1 MPILKIKAR
10 QIFDSRGD
18 PTLEV
23 DMITDIGLLRSSVP
37 CTLAP
42 NPNEAVDLRDGIETS
57 YNGRSVFK
65 AVDNI
70 NNILA
75 PAILKSK
82 LDVCQQ
88 GQIDALMIKLDG
100 TENKSK
106 LGANAILGISI
117 ACCKA
122 GAAKK
127 GLPLYKYIAQLAEN
141 GRLYIPVPVFTVIS
155 GGKAANNG
163 LPFEAYMIMPIGAVS
178 FADAMKMGSEIYREI
193 ERKISEKQEKK
204 LPLLSNGEGAF
215 APAMENEEVLT
226 LMDEA
231 IKTIGYDGKVKLAL
245 DIGAS
250 AFNKDGMYDLA
261 LKSDDTEPEDYL
273 ETEALKERHLEL
285 LTVFPNIVSI
295 EDPFDQEDWDGWPLL
310 ADQPIQIVADELTAM
325 NVERIEEA
333 VEKQA
338 ANCLLIRLIQIGTI
352 TEAINCCKMARL
364 NGWGTMVSAGFGE
377 TEDAFIADFSVG
389 VSCGQIKVGGPC
401 RSERT
406 AKYNQILRIEEE
418 LGKYAKYAGNNFRNP
433 FSN

>member
-106 LGANAILGISI
+106 L
-117 ACCKA
+117 
-122 GAAKK
+122 
-127 GLPLYKYIAQLAEN
+127 
-141 GRLYIPVPVFTVIS
+141 
-155 GGKAANNG
+155 
-163 LPFEAYMIMPIGAVS
+163 GAVS